1 MCKFNMFITAVCVL
15 FLIKLR
21 WPKNKSISFHCSA
34 HVQKIGPPPT
44 PPPPPL
50 PHSRPQNLRSFWP
63 AAGIESSGMRSEPD
77 KPDNQNSVI
86 CFVGFHNGCSQS
98 SRFLPQAR
106 GIVGSGVENAPSSRS
121 RFLVLTKNGPASIIF
136 FFFFFYGGRTKRLHK
151 KELIS

>member
-1 MCKFNMFITAVCVL
+1 MQVQYVYHCCLCLIFDQITMAQEQKYFVPLLCA
-15 FLIKLR
+15 
-21 WPKNKSISFHCSA
+21 CSENWTSP
-34 HVQKIGPPPT
+34 HP

-136 FFFFFYGGRTKRLHK
+136 FFFFFLWRPYQT
-151 KELIS
+151 IA